1 MDMGMDAAVARHA
14 ERQHGI
20 FTRTQARCLGATD
33 RVIQHRLDTG
43 RWRGFSREALAI
55 AGVPRSFERDLMAAT
70 LSIPGALASHESAA
84 QLWGMVGLRRDQ
96 VVVTVPLG
104 ANHRLGFAEVH
115 ESTDLPER
123 DRRWVDGIAVASRE
137 RTICD
142 AARLLR
148 PERLGRMIDHQIN
161 AGVLE
166 IPQLYE
172 RFYGFARRGRPG
184 VRKLRA
190 VLDARGPGFVAPE
203 SELEHETLE
212 LMRRHCLPEP
222 ELQVVL
228 SFWQSLVGR
237 VDFFF
242 AAARLI
248 IEVDGRKYH
257 GPETLEHDRLRD
269 NAAGLAGWKVLHFT
283 WKMVTQ
289 TPEYVVASIREGLRL
304 ADPP

>member
-1 MDMGMDAAVARHA
+1 MDLTIDAAVARHA
-14 ERQHGI
+14 ETQHGI
-20 FTRTQARCLGATD
+20 FTRTQARGLGATD

-43 RWRGFSREALAI
+43 RWRGFSREALAV
-55 AGVPRSFERDLMAAT
+55 AGVPRSFAHDLMAAT
-70 LSIPGALASHESAA
+70 VSIPGAIASHESAA

-96 VVVTVPLG
+96 IVVTVPLG
-104 ANHRLGFAEVH
+104 ANHRLEFANVH

-123 DRRWVDGIAVASRE
+123 DRRRVDGIAVTCRE

-148 PERLGRMIDHQIN
+148 PERLGRMIDHQVN
-161 AGVLE
+161 AGEVE
-166 IPQLYE
+166 IADLYQ

-184 VRKLRA
+184 VRKLRT
-190 VLDARGPGFVAPE
+190 VLEARGPGFVAPE

-212 LMRRHCLPEP
+212 LIRRSGLPEP

-228 SFWQSLVGR
+228 AFWESLVGR
-237 VDFFF
+237 VDFVYPD
-242 AAARLI
+242 ARLI
-248 IEVDGRKYH
+248 VEVDGRRYH
-257 GPETLEHDRLRD
+257 GPETFEHDRLRD
-269 NAAGLAGWKVLHFT
+269 NAAGLVGWRVLHFT

-304 ADPP
+304 GRQG